1 MSLVSKPVLNF
12 IKDGL
17 NCILMFYKN
26 KVMHAKETLIDEVC
40 LLESFIDIT
49 AARDI
54 ALSLMVPFTIFI
66 WESFDSKT
74 SGS

>member
-1 MSLVSKPVLNF
+1 
-12 IKDGL
+12 
-17 NCILMFYKN
+17 
-26 KVMHAKETLIDEVC
+26 MHAKETLIDEVC

-49 AARDI
+49 ACDI